1 MRKIERS
8 ELVDFQT
15 YGEKRDALRPK
26 VIEEKAL
33 RRIHVGPFLTF
44 LFENTATLRYQVQE
58 MMLTERIVKEAE
70 IQHELDTYNE
80 LIGPA
85 GTLPA
90 TLLIEIENAE
100 RRPELL
106 ARWIELPST
115 IYARLPD
122 GTKVTPKFD
131 ERQVSDGRLSSVHY
145 LQFDVKG
152 QTPVAIGTTLR
163 ELAAETVLT
172 EAQQAALRSDLEA
185 GE

>member
-1 MRKIERS
+1 MRKIQRS
-8 ELVDFQT
+8 ELLDFQT
-15 YGEKRDALRPK
+15 YAEKRDQTRPRVLEHK
-26 VIEEKAL
+26 TT
-33 RRIHVGPFLTF
+33 RRVHVGPFLTF
-44 LFENTATLRYQVQE
+44 LFENTDTLRYQVQE
-58 MMLTERIVKEAE
+58 MMLAERLVKEAE

-106 ARWIELPST
+106 ARWLELPST
-115 IYARLPD
+115 LYAKLPD
-122 GTKVTPKFD
+122 GTKVTPRFD
-131 ERQVSDGRLSSVHY
+131 QRQVDEHRLSSVHY
-145 LQFDVKG
+145 LVFDVKG

-172 EAQQAALRSDLEA
+172 NEQKASLAADLA
-185 GE
+185 AP